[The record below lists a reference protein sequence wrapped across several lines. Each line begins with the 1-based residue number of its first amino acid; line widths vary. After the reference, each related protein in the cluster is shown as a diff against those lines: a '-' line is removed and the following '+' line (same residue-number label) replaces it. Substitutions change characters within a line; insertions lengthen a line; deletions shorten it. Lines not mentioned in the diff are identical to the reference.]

1 MEWLDWR
8 RWSKRTIGVLAAL
21 VLLSIGAVVWFQ
33 SAAGRPQY
41 RTAPV
46 ERGEVVATVSA
57 SGTLNAV
64 TTVQV
69 GSQVSGKIKHLYAD
83 FNSRVEKGQLIGR
96 IDPDTFEA
104 KVNQAKADVDN
115 AKVAV
120 KDAKIKRDSRA
131 ALFQE
136 GGTSQ
141 EEWDSAQASYDSA
154 AARLEAALAALR
166 AAQVDLDRTY
176 INAPVNGVVIARNVD
191 VGQTVAASLQA
202 PILFLIAE
210 DLKKMQVD
218 TNVDEADI
226 SRIQV
231 GQQASFTV
239 DAFPGQV
246 LKGQVVQIRQ
256 APIVQQN
263 VVTYNVVVA
272 VVNPELK
279 LKPGLTANVRILVD
293 RREGVLKIPNA
304 ALRFKPPSPDGEP
317 LAAQEK
323 TRGPSQIWI
332 LDDGRLSGVAVTL
345 GLSDEYFTEVLGGDV
360 KEGQSVVVGLGARDG
375 SRRSQQGSGPFP
387 QQRRRGLGF

>member
-1 MEWLDWR
+1 M
-8 RWSKRTIGVLAAL
+8 TIMGRPKARIIGIL
-21 VLLSIGAVVWFQ
+21 VLLALLIGVGGVAWLR
-33 SAAGRPQY
+33 SEKSPKY

-46 ERGEVVATVSA
+46 ERGEIVATVSA

-69 GSQVSGKIKHLYAD
+69 GSQVSGKIKNLYAD
-83 FNSRVEKGQLIGR
+83 FNSRVEKGKLIAR

-136 GGTSQ
+136 GGISQ
-141 EEWDSAQASYDSA
+141 EERDSAQASYDSA

-176 INAPVNGVVIARNVD
+176 IHAPVNGVVIARNVD

-210 DLKKMQVD
+210 DLSKMQVD

-239 DAFPGQV
+239 DAFPEEV
-246 LKGQVVQIRQ
+246 FKGQVVQIRQ

-279 LKPGLTANVRILVD
+279 LKPGLTANVKILVD
-293 RREGVLKIPNA
+293 RRANALKIPNA
-304 ALRFKPPSPDGEP
+304 ALRFRPPSPDGEP

-323 TRGPSQIWI
+323 TRGPSQLWI
-332 LDDGRLSGVAVTL
+332 LDDGRLSGVAVKL
-345 GLSDEYFTEVLGGDV
+345 GLSDEYFTEVLEGDV
-360 KEGQSVVVGLGARDG
+360 KEGQSVVVGSGARDA
-375 SRRSQQGSGPFP
+375 SRRPQQGSGPFP
-387 QQRRRGLGF
+387 QQRRRSLGF